1 MSIASEITRLQ
12 TAKANLK
19 TAIEGKG
26 VSVPSSAKLDAYPA
40 LVESIS
46 GGSIEDLITKENLVS
61 IVAKVDYVQVT
72 LDASNNFTANDVSI
86 SQVSF
91 GNVVFTFN
99 DITLQWNSTIYI
111 ISTRN
116 NFLGVNN
123 INFGVEAGRDVIH
136 IYLNNEIIGTINYE
150 D

>member
-12 TAKANLK
+12 TAKADLK

-26 VSVPSSAKLDAYPA
+26 VTVPSSTKLDGYAD

-46 GGSIEDLITKENLVS
+46 GGGSIEDLITKENLVS
-61 IVAKVDYVQVT
+61 IVALVESEEVT
-72 LDASNNFTANDVSI
+72 LDADNNFTADVFIGSL
-86 SQVSF
+86 SF
-91 GNVVFTFN
+91 GNVTFTFK
-99 DITLQWNSTIYI
+99 DITLQWNAQFFN
-111 ISTRN
+111 ISTRI

-123 INFGVEAGRDVIH
+123 INFGVDAGRDVIH
-136 IYLNNEIIGTINYE
+136 IYLGNEIIGTINYE